1 MTNSAIT
8 SKNRM
13 LTLEQLR
20 NDVSVGAIDTVLVVL
35 TDMQGRLMGKHV
47 DAQHFLNE
55 MTEHGGEACN
65 YLLAVDVD
73 MRTVDG
79 YALSSWSTGYGD
91 MVMKPDFGT
100 LRKIPWLEKSAMIQV
115 DLEDHDHYPVKASP
129 RQILKQQLGRL
140 AEHNLTALAA
150 TELEFIVFKDSYETA
165 WQKGYRD
172 LIPANFYNVDYSMI
186 GTSRVEPLI
195 GRIRRDMAQAGLIV
209 ENSKGECNFGQ
220 HEVNFKYKD
229 ALATADDHV
238 VYKTGAK
245 EIASQMGMSLT
256 FMAKYNE
263 REGNSCHIHFSLRTT
278 DGKAIFK
285 DKLEMFEH
293 FLAGQL
299 ACLREFSLFYAPNIN
314 SYKRY
319 AVGSFAPTAVAWGRD
334 NRTCGYRVVGSGSSL
349 RVENRVPGADVNPY
363 LALSA
368 MIAAGLYGIE
378 NKLPLESE
386 FKGNA
391 YASDKPRVP
400 GTMREARDL
409 FASSKVAKAAFGD
422 EVIAHYLNY
431 ADVELQAFESAVTDW
446 ERVRG
451 FERL

>member
-1 MTNSAIT
+1 MADSAP
-8 SKNRM
+8 SQNKR

-20 NDVSVGAIDTVLVVL
+20 SEVHNGTIDTVLVVL

-47 DAQHFLNE
+47 DAQHFLGE

-73 MRTVDG
+73 MRTVEG
-79 YALSSWSTGYGD
+79 YAMSSWNTGYGD
-91 MVMKPDFGT
+91 MVMKPDLGT
-100 LRKIPWLEKSAMIQV
+100 LRRIPWLEKSAMIQV
-115 DLEDHDHYPVKASP
+115 DLQDHDYYPIKPSP
-129 RQILKQQLGRL
+129 RQILKRQLERL
-140 AEHNLTALAA
+140 AEQNLSALAA

-172 LIPANFYNVDYSMI
+172 LTPANLYNVDYSMI

-195 GRIRRDMAQAGLIV
+195 GRIRREMAQAGLIV

-245 EIASQMGMSLT
+245 EIASQLGTSIT

-263 REGNSCHIHFSLRTT
+263 REGNSCHIHFSLRTS

-285 DKLEMFEH
+285 DKPDMFEH

-334 NRTCGYRVVGSGSSL
+334 NRTCGYRVVGEGPSL

-368 MIAAGLYGIE
+368 MIAAGLHGIE
-378 NKLPLESE
+378 NELPLEAE

-391 YASDKPRVP
+391 YASKKPRVP
-400 GTMREARDL
+400 STMREAQTL
-409 FASSKVAKAAFGD
+409 FAKSKVAKAAFGD
-422 EVIAHYLNY
+422 EVVAHYLNC
-431 ADVELQAFESAVTDW
+431 ADVELQAFEGAVTDW

>member
-1 MTNSAIT
+1 MAD
-8 SKNRM
+8 SKATQAQR
-13 LTLEQLR
+13 LSLEQLR
-20 NDVSVGAIDTVLVVL
+20 HEVHSGTVDTVLVVL

-65 YLLAVDVD
+65 YLLAVDVE

-79 YALSSWSTGYGD
+79 YAMSSWSTGYGD
-91 MVMKPDFGT
+91 MVMKPDLGT
-100 LRKIPWLEKSAMIQV
+100 LRRIPWLEKSAMIQV
-115 DLEDHDHYPVKASP
+115 DLEDHDHSPVKASP
-129 RQILKQQLGRL
+129 RQILKRQLERL
-140 AEHNLTALAA
+140 AEQNLTALAA

-165 WQKGYRD
+165 WQKGYKD
-172 LIPANFYNVDYSMI
+172 LIPANLYNVDYSVI

-195 GRIRRDMAQAGLIV
+195 GRIRRDMAQAGLNV

-229 ALATADDHV
+229 ALSTADDHV

-245 EIASQMGMSLT
+245 EIASQMGMSIT
-256 FMAKYNE
+256 FMAKFNE
-263 REGNSCHIHFSLRTT
+263 REGNSCHIHFSLRTS

-285 DKLEMFEH
+285 ERNEIFEH

-334 NRTCGYRVVGSGSSL
+334 NRTCGYRVVGKGSSL

-378 NKLPLESE
+378 NKLPLEAE

-391 YASDKPRVP
+391 YASKKPRVP
-400 GTMREARDL
+400 STMREAQNL
-409 FASSKVAKAAFGD
+409 FAKSKVAKAAFGD
-422 EVIAHYLNY
+422 EVVAHYLNY
-431 ADVELQAFESAVTDW
+431 AEVELLAFESAVTDW